1 MVDLE
6 VQIDNIEEILDRYDI
21 DYTYA
26 GERKV
31 NQSNKMII
39 AMVLEPR
46 VDEKVILNENNQAIC
61 TIHLDSKIYIIK

>member
-1 MVDLE
+1 MNLMRLELVDLE

-26 GERKV
+26 GEREV

-39 AMVLEPR
+39 AMLTEPR
-46 VDEKVILNENNQAIC
+46 VDEKVVLNENN
-61 TIHLDSKIYIIK
+61 